1 MREDARSPIWGGA
14 TLGLVIGLILGF
26 FVGSYWTTV
35 LYAVLIGA
43 ALGLASN
50 VLALLG
56 NTQRQRLKG
65 RGSSSESGG
74 LPLDLQLGLVEEEL
88 EAHAPSDFAT
98 TPKAAMMCVNGVA
111 DLEKYEYWRANY
123 DTLEA
128 FYQAHEAEHPDIRRY
143 AAVGRDVRIPE
154 SLEIPE
160 GSGEVIAR
168 EIASRRLPQ
177 SRDSQS

>member
-1 MREDARSPIWGGA
+1 MSEDARSPIWGGA

-43 ALGLASN
+43 ALGVASN

-56 NTQRQRLKG
+56 NTQRRRLE
-65 RGSSSESGG
+65 RRESSSESRG

-88 EAHAPSDFAT
+88 EAHSPSEFAT
-98 TPKAAMMCVNGVA
+98 TPDAAMMCVNGVA
-111 DLEKYEYWRANY
+111 DLEQYEYWRANY
-123 DTLEA
+123 DSLEA
-128 FYQAHEAEHPDIRRY
+128 FYEAHEAEHPDIRLY
-143 AAVGRDVRIPE
+143 AAVGRDFPIPE

-168 EIASRRLPQ
+168 EIASHRLPQ
-177 SRDSQS
+177 SR